1 MADNEETF
9 DPNDLDS
16 IDALLDEAEQ
26 SANDDIGD
34 EASEAADPLDS
45 LLDEAEA
52 AETSEEEVS
61 VEPESEDAAES
72 EPVELEAAA
81 KTVEQDKGAK
91 KEAVP
96 DADEF
101 IAKRAEAARSD
112 PMKNMVQNKDMA
124 AADMDAIKKLI
135 IIVGSVLSVLAL
147 TGIGIG
153 VWGALAASSAGV
165 DEDTLLVIESTQ
177 ARAAENGVVA
187 LESGKAVKS
196 LSIKID
202 SLSSLLEG
210 LSADI
215 AKIEAQ
221 SVLEQDQVVSTEH
234 GKAANG
240 YAAKTKSGYADS
252 ADMDAIKKLIIIVGS
267 VLSVLALTG
276 IGIGVWGALAASSA
290 GVDEDTLLV
299 IESTQARAAE
309 NGVVALESGKAVK
322 SLSIK
327 IDSLSS
333 LLEGLSADIAKIEAQ
348 SVLEQDQVVSTEHGK
363 AANGYAAKTKSGYA
377 DSALMDKVTSVNGKM
392 IKAQRRIDEV
402 NRRVKSIQQQY
413 TALLHSVKT
422 VEKQFVE
429 QQAAIE
435 AEKAAEEEKPKF
447 SAEGYEYMPNGMSY
461 DESVGDSYP

>member
-52 AETSEEEVS
+52 VETSEEEVS
-61 VEPESEDAAES
+61 VEPESEEAAEP

-112 PMKNMVQNKDMA
+112 PKQNMVQNKDMA

-135 IIVGSVLSVLAL
+135 IIVGSVLSVLAI

-153 VWGALAASSAGV
+153 VWGALAASSSGV
-165 DEDTLLVIESTQ
+165 DEETLLVIESTQ
-177 ARAAENGVVA
+177 ARAVENGVVA

-196 LSIKID
+196 LSIKMD
-202 SLSSLLEG
+202 SLNSLLEG

-221 SVLEQDQVVSTEH
+221 AVEEQEPLASTEH
-234 GKAANG
+234 GKVANG
-240 YAAKTKSGYADS
+240 HAAKTKP
-252 ADMDAIKKLIIIVGS
+252 
-267 VLSVLALTG
+267 
-276 IGIGVWGALAASSA
+276 
-290 GVDEDTLLV
+290 
-299 IESTQARAAE
+299 
-309 NGVVALESGKAVK
+309 
-322 SLSIK
+322 
-327 IDSLSS
+327 
-333 LLEGLSADIAKIEAQ
+333 
-348 SVLEQDQVVSTEHGK
+348 
-363 AANGYAAKTKSGYA
+363 GYA

-422 VEKQFVE
+422 VEKQFIE